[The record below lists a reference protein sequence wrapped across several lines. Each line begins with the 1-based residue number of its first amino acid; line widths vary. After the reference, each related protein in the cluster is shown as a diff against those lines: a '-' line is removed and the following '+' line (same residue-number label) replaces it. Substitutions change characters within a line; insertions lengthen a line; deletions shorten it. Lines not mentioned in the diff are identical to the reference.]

1 MNNNRFN
8 FYLFIIRFTL
18 AIMNSLT
25 EENYLKALFNLSQEN
40 GEVSVNELSKHLQ
53 IKMPTVTSMMK
64 KLGEKELVHYESYKP
79 LKLTEKGRRA
89 AGLIIR
95 KHRLTE
101 MFLVEQ
107 MSFGW
112 EQVHEIAEQIEH
124 IHSPEFFEKMDELLG
139 YPKFD
144 PHGSP
149 IPDKTGKMDWIHF
162 SKLSDCKVGDNVKL
176 SGVTNSSGD
185 FLKFL
190 NTRELK
196 LGTKIKIKSI
206 EKFDGSMEVSY
217 GKRASEHLSG
227 LVCERL
233 LVEKE

>member
-1 MNNNRFN
+1 
-8 FYLFIIRFTL
+8 
-18 AIMNSLT
+18 
-25 EENYLKALFNLSQEN
+25 
-40 GEVSVNELSKHLQ
+40 
-53 IKMPTVTSMMK
+53 
-64 KLGEKELVHYESYKP
+64 
-79 LKLTEKGRRA
+79 
-89 AGLIIR
+89 
-95 KHRLTE
+95 
-101 MFLVEQ
+101 

-139 YPKFD
+139 YPRFD

-149 IPDKTGKMDWIHF
+149 IPDKTGKMEWIHF
-162 SKLSDCKVGDNVKL
+162 SKLSDCNAGDTVKL
-176 SGVTNSSGD
+176 SGVTNSSAD

-190 NTRELK
+190 NTRELI
-196 LGTKIKIKSI
+196 LGIKIKIKSI

-233 LVEKE
+233 FVEKE